1 MVSRARKV
9 PELPVANTV
18 ANTDLFIIEKVSGNT
33 STTSRISGTNMR
45 KAMVRG
51 PFVNDTAAGIG
62 GISIGELYYTN
73 DGSVKVRLS

>member
-1 MVSRARKV
+1 MTTRARKV

-33 STTSRISGTNMR
+33 TATSRITGTNLR

-51 PFVNDTAAGIG
+51 PYANDSAANTG
-62 GISIGELYYTN
+62 GVSVGELYYTN
-73 DGSVKVRLS
+73 DGSVKVRLT